1 MIDLVK
7 NLAAINRRT
16 KASVIRE
23 LLKLTNKP
31 EIISFAGGLPGS
43 ETFPAETFADIAAD
57 VLRTKSARALQ
68 YGPTEGLPELQ
79 EQIIRMLR
87 EDEGI
92 VIRPENILVT
102 TASQQALDLA
112 GKAFIDL
119 MDPIIVELP
128 SYIGGLQ
135 AFTAAGAKM
144 FGVRGDDDGLLV
156 DDLEKRLR
164 QLRDEEEHYKFV
176 YIVPDFQN
184 PSGVTLSEERRRKVV
199 RLAEMY
205 NVLIIEDSPY
215 RAIRFEGKDPHMLFK
230 LGRMGNTV
238 SLFTFSKTL
247 APSLR
252 LGFVIAHESIIRRL
266 AVLKQSMDLC
276 TSPLCQLMAAEFLGQ
291 GYYKPHVA
299 NLRKLYKTKKD
310 AMVAALKRCMPEGE
324 GISWTRP
331 EGGLFLWLR
340 LPEYMNADE
349 LFYEALKENVAYVIG
364 SAFHCDGTGHNTM
377 RLNFSYPT
385 VEQIDEGIKRLAK
398 VVKANLRRGKPRA
411 AAAAGR

>member
-7 NLAAINRRT
+7 NLAAVNRRT

-31 EIISFAGGLPGS
+31 EIISFAGGLPDPA
-43 ETFPAETFADIAAD
+43 TFPAEIFADIAGD
-57 VLRTKSARALQ
+57 VLKNKSARALQ
-68 YGPTEGLPELQ
+68 YGPTEGMPELQ
-79 EQIIRMLR
+79 EQILRMLR

-92 VIRPENILVT
+92 IVRPENILVT
-102 TASQQALDLA
+102 TASQQALDLV

-119 MDPIIVELP
+119 LDPIIVELP

-135 AFTAAGAKM
+135 AFNAAGAKM
-144 FGVRGDDDGLLV
+144 IGVRGDDDGLLV
-156 DDLEKRLR
+156 DDLERRLH

-205 NVLIIEDSPY
+205 HVLVLEDSPY

-230 LGRMGNTV
+230 LGRLGNTV

-252 LGFVIAHESIIRRL
+252 LGFVVGHENIIRRL

-276 TSPLCQLMAAEFLGQ
+276 TSPLCQLLASEFLARGH
-291 GYYKPHVA
+291 YRPHVEH
-299 NLRKLYKTKKD
+299 LRRLYKTKKE
-310 AMVAALKRCMPEGE
+310 AMVDALARYMPEGE
-324 GISWTRP
+324 GISWTKP
-331 EGGLFLWLR
+331 EGGLFLWVR
-340 LPEYMNADE
+340 LPEYMNTDE
-349 LFYEALKENVAYVIG
+349 LFYEAVKENVAYVIG
-364 SAFHCDGTGHNTM
+364 SAFHCDGSGHNTM

-385 VEQIDEGIKRLAK
+385 AEQIDEGIKRLAK
-398 VVKANLRRGKPRA
+398 VVKANLRKGKPRPA
-411 AAAAGR
+411 VLAR